1 MAQLPS
7 VLYYVS
13 NKMDVGPI
21 IGISRFKSLSKHLEV
36 VIASCHIE
44 GSISCIL
51 FSFLSDTSVGHI
63 WRFVVVLSDTSSFVG
78 HILSFVVIFVG
89 HI

>member
-7 VLYYVS
+7 VLYYVL

-51 FSFLSDTSVGHI
+51 F
-63 WRFVVVLSDTSSFVG
+63 
-78 HILSFVVIFVG
+78 
-89 HI
+89 

>member
-7 VLYYVS
+7 VLYYVL

-21 IGISRFKSLSKHLEV
+21 IGIRRFKSLSKHLEV

-44 GSISCIL
+44 RGLYLAFCFHFCL
-51 FSFLSDTSVGHI
+51 THLSDNLEI
-63 WRFVVVLSDTSSFVG
+63 CCSFVG
-78 HILSFVVIFVG
+78 HI
-89 HI
+89 